1 MDFKNIAIKMFMEKF
16 GGSSDN
22 GTSTAA
28 LGELIGGN
36 GNFDIGDIVGK
47 FTGAGGEIE
56 EKTRSWLGDGANE
69 SISASQLNEVIGA
82 DKIEAFA
89 AKLGIDG
96 NEASGGLAELLPELI
111 DKSSRGGSLLDS
123 VGGAGGLAGMA
134 SKFLR

>member
-22 GTSTAA
+22 DTSAAA
-28 LGELIGGN
+28 LGELVGGN
-36 GNFDIGDIVGK
+36 GNFDIRDIVGK
-47 FTGAGGEIE
+47 FSGVGGEIE
-56 EKTRSWLGDGANE
+56 EKTKSWLGDGTNE
-69 SISASQLNEVIGA
+69 SISTSQLNDVLGS

-111 DKSSRGGSLLDS
+111 DKSSSGGSLLDS
-123 VGGAGGLAGMA
+123 VGGAGGLASMA